1 MSTNSDPNCDCHK
14 EISLEADL
22 AIRTSQYELSPET
35 LAKVASFK
43 EKIAKLYS
51 ELDLK
56 YFPLKTGAQS
66 YQDLIVEAFRS
77 ESLYEAKKHLQLASY
92 YITHAITSEGIPSN
106 SETLSAV

>member
-14 EISLEADL
+14 EVSLEADL

-51 ELDLK
+51 ELNFHLLGSDPMSYRDL
-56 YFPLKTGAQS
+56 LIQS
-66 YQDLIVEAFRS
+66 IQG
-77 ESLYEAKKHLQLASY
+77 ESLFEAKKHLQLASY